1 MDDTDEIPG
10 VNNEPVNE
18 EGDANNEEG
27 DANNANNKTERTAGR
42 MNLRNQNRREYN
54 VFNLTEEAENE
65 GVLLFQMDPDTF
77 DTVEAEFD
85 VLDAEYLFLTE
96 RLTPTSSSTLRLL
109 LEHMSLM
116 VFVLPSSLPTINLNR
131 CVETLQTYMP
141 NSISLCAMNMS
152 LKSKGTTALSKSES
166 VATTTYFHT
175 TIFRPS
181 LSSRWYTMPCSG
193 VTCSP

>member
-1 MDDTDEIPG
+1 MDAEIPGVDNKIPGVDNETPGVDNDEDTPGVDDTDEIPG

-27 DANNANNKTERTAGR
+27 DANEANNKTERTAGR

-65 GVLLFQMDPDTF
+65 GVLLFQMNPNTF

-96 RLTPTSSSTLRLL
+96 
-109 LEHMSLM
+109 SLGWKEG
-116 VFVLPSSLPTINLNR
+116 LN
-131 CVETLQTYMP
+131 ENEP
-141 NSISLCAMNMS
+141 I
-152 LKSKGTTALSKSES
+152 
-166 VATTTYFHT
+166 TTYAD
-175 TIFRPS
+175 
-181 LSSRWYTMPCSG
+181 MND
-193 VTCSP
+193 VTKLAEYLFS